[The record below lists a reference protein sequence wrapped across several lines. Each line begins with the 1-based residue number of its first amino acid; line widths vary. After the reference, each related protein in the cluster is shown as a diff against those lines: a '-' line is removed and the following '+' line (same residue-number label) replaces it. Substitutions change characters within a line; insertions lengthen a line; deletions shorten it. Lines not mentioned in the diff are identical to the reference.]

1 MSITFSVLQEPNKIL
16 AYWDLFM
23 KSRFVKRHDMGL
35 LEKAFGRVLTRNAFA
50 VVGQDKEE
58 VKAIIIMSVNQTVGH
73 IEQVYCKGHY
83 LKDAIGPFWA
93 FCKENGISKVTAFTY
108 AMPEAFEKLFGM
120 NRLYTV
126 FGKEL

>member
-1 MSITFSVLQEPNKIL
+1 MGITFSVLQEPYKIL

-23 KSRFVKRHDMGL
+23 KSRFIKRHDVGL

-50 VVGQDKEE
+50 VIGEDRDEII
-58 VKAIIIMSVNQTVGH
+58 AIVIMSVNQTTRH
-73 IEQVYCKGHY
+73 IEQVYCKAHC
-83 LKDAIGPFWA
+83 LKDAIEPFWA
-93 FCKENGISKVTAFTY
+93 FCKENGIRKVTAFTY
-108 AMPEAFEKLFGM
+108 AMPEAFERLFGM